1 MNTWT
6 VDDFLTYLY
15 HIVADA
21 DLHTADSEVETI
33 KKGVS
38 RILSTHFGNDHY
50 SYEAS
55 LEKIQNTEGVSIL
68 KSNEVIKKLI
78 PKFEFSK
85 DVKKAIAADLDA
97 IASADNKV
105 TASEKETLSLIKET
119 LLAVEMPLSW

>member
-6 VDDFLTYLY
+6 VEDFLTYLY

-21 DLHTADSEVETI
+21 DLQTADSEVATI
-33 KKGVS
+33 KTRVS
-38 RILSTHFGNDHY
+38 LILSNHFGNNHY

-85 DVKKAIAADLDA
+85 EIKKAIAADLDA